1 MNSVRREKVRTFVE
15 KNGVVT
21 IEQLSAMLPEV
32 SLMTL
37 HCDLNF
43 LQEQGFLQKIRGG
56 AKYVGDGANEP
67 AFAAREIVNK
77 WQKLVLAE
85 KAANF
90 LDGVNSIF
98 IDAGTTMMAFVK
110 TLPDSPFH
118 ILTTSPN
125 IALELAKKQFPSIE
139 LCGGKLNK
147 SNLTLSGASAIDMLS
162 RVNIDTAFLAPAGYN
177 ENTGFTC
184 GRESEA
190 RIKSLVIEKARRS
203 IVMMDAS
210 KLERLLPYT
219 FAKLPDIDYLV
230 TELEPGKL
238 PQELIKLSSSAG
250 VTLI

>member
-1 MNSVRREKVRTFVE
+1 MNSVRREKVRAFVE

-21 IEQLSAMLPEV
+21 LEQLSVLLPDV

-37 HCDLNF
+37 HRDLNF
-43 LQEQGFLQKIRGG
+43 LQDQGFLQKVRGG

-77 WQKLVLAE
+77 QQKMKLAE
-85 KAANF
+85 KAAGF
-90 LDGVNSIF
+90 LGGVNSIF

-118 ILTTSPN
+118 ILSTSPN

-139 LCGGKLNK
+139 LCGGSLNK
-147 SNLTLSGASAIDMLS
+147 SNLTLSGEPAVLMLS
-162 RVNIDTAFLAPAGYN
+162 RVNIDTAFLAPAGFN
-177 ENTGFTC
+177 KNTGFTC

-190 RIKSLVIEKARRS
+190 RIKSLVIEKARRTV
-203 IVMMDAS
+203 VMMDTS

-219 FAKLPDIDYLV
+219 FAKLHDIDYLV
-230 TELEPGKL
+230 TELSPGQL
-238 PQELIKLSSSAG
+238 PPELIKLSLSANI
-250 VTLI
+250 TLI